1 MKNDYTRTAAAKS
14 LPLPKLTEEQAK
26 AAEEAWKEFR
36 LSVKRER
43 EMKMSTEK
51 V

>member
-1 MKNDYTRTAAAKS
+1 MRTGIAAAS
-14 LPLPKLTEEQAK
+14 DLPLPKLTKEEAK

-36 LSVKRER
+36 LAVKRER
-43 EMKMSTEK
+43 EMNMSTEK